1 MLVAEDD
8 AGMRELITA
17 TNDLPATV
25 AAFARTADRIRVEAR
40 MVAPGGVNLEDHWN
54 FTGARDALEDAGYD
68 VVVAREGTDAA
79 ALARSPDV
87 GLLLLDVLLPR
98 VSGDAIA
105 EQIRHE
111 RPRLPIILMTG
122 DYGTIFAAAAGP
134 PILRKPFTPEQL
146 LEAVRRALPPAK
158 AVT

>member
-1 MLVAEDD
+1 MGAARVLVAEDD

-17 TNDLPATV
+17 T
-25 AAFARTADRIRVEAR
+25 
-40 MVAPGGVNLEDHWN
+40 
-54 FTGARDALEDAGYD
+54 LEDAGYD

-79 ALARSPDV
+79 ALARRPEI

-111 RPRLPIILMTG
+111 RPQLPIILMTG
-122 DYGTIFAAAAGP
+122 DYGTLFAAAAGP

-146 LEAVRRALPPAK
+146 LEAVQRALPPAK